1 MPSTLTSNLT
11 VLQGRKITTYL
22 TYVCGILGHPGS
34 LGYKI
39 YVHKMHN
46 YIVHVFCFSLNKKGR
61 KVGKK
66 RDDGKRE
73 KRKGK
78 ERERENHNCNLSI
91 RG

>member
-1 MPSTLTSNLT
+1 
-11 VLQGRKITTYL
+11 
-22 TYVCGILGHPGS
+22 
-34 LGYKI
+34 
-39 YVHKMHN
+39 MHN